1 MALTNCYCTLSDLK
15 TSLAIEDIQ
24 DDTALEAAIL
34 TASRMIDDYTGR
46 FFYRDGTTAAPVT
59 RYYTPDSWYITNL
72 DDFVSL
78 NQIALDDDFDQTYT
92 TILAASDY
100 LIDPVNNARRGWPY
114 NRITAIDRYIFPYA
128 YPQSVRVQA
137 VWGWPSV
144 PAEISMATK
153 LQASRL
159 KWPPVSALPSHSPS
173 SFLCS
178 GISSSRKCSR
188 VLMLRLWL
196 QPTVQSV
203 L

>member
-24 DDTALEAAIL
+24 DDTGLEAAIL

-92 TILAASDY
+92 TILATSDY

-114 NRITAIDRYIFPYA
+114 TRITAIDRYIFPYA

-137 VWGWPSV
+137 VWGWPSI
-144 PAEISMATK
+144 PAEIAMATK
-153 LQASRL
+153 IQASRL
-159 KWPPVSALPSHSPS
+159 FIRRQSPFGIAGTPELGTVRLTSRLDPDVEALIRP
-173 SFLCS
+173 F
-178 GISSSRKCSR
+178 RKMNGL
-188 VLMLRLWL
+188 VA
-196 QPTVQSV
+196 
-203 L
+203 

>member
-46 FFYRDGTTAAPVT
+46 FFYRDGTTGAPVT

-159 KWPPVSALPSHSPS
+159 FIRRQSPFGIAGTPEIGTVRLTSRLDPDVEALIRP
-173 SFLCS
+173 FRKMS
-178 GISSSRKCSR
+178 GL
-188 VLMLRLWL
+188 VA
-196 QPTVQSV
+196 
-203 L
+203 

>member
-24 DDTALEAAIL
+24 DDTGLEAAIL

-159 KWPPVSALPSHSPS
+159 FIRRQSPFGIAGTPEIGTVRLTSRLDPDVEALIRP
-173 SFLCS
+173 FRKMS
-178 GISSSRKCSR
+178 GL
-188 VLMLRLWL
+188 VA
-196 QPTVQSV
+196 
-203 L
+203 

>member
-24 DDTALEAAIL
+24 DDTGLEAAIL

-92 TILAASDY
+92 TILATSDY

-114 NRITAIDRYIFPYA
+114 TRITAIDRYIFPYA

-137 VWGWPSV
+137 VWGWPSI
-144 PAEISMATK
+144 PAEIAMATK
-153 LQASRL
+153 IQASRL
-159 KWPPVSALPSHSPS
+159 FIRRQSP
-173 SFLCS
+173 F
-178 GISSSRKCSR
+178 GIAGTPELGTVRLSSRLDPDVEALIRPFRKMNGL
-188 VLMLRLWL
+188 VA
-196 QPTVQSV
+196 
-203 L
+203 

>member
-1 MALTNCYCTLSDLK
+1 VALTNCYCTLSDLK

-24 DDTALEAAIL
+24 DDTGLEAAIL

-92 TILAASDY
+92 TILATSDY

-114 NRITAIDRYIFPYA
+114 TRITAIDRYIFPYA

-137 VWGWPSV
+137 VWGWPSI
-144 PAEISMATK
+144 PAEIAMATK
-153 LQASRL
+153 IQASRL
-159 KWPPVSALPSHSPS
+159 FIRRQSPFGIAGTPELGTVRLTSRLDPDVEALIRP
-173 SFLCS
+173 FKKMNGL
-178 GISSSRKCSR
+178 
-188 VLMLRLWL
+188 VA
-196 QPTVQSV
+196 
-203 L
+203 

>member
-92 TILAASDY
+92 TILATSDY

-159 KWPPVSALPSHSPS
+159 FIRRQSPFGIAGTPEIGTVRLTSRLDPDVEALIRP
-173 SFLCS
+173 FRKMS
-178 GISSSRKCSR
+178 GL
-188 VLMLRLWL
+188 VA
-196 QPTVQSV
+196 
-203 L
+203 

>member
-24 DDTALEAAIL
+24 DDAGLEAAIL

-78 NQIALDDDFDQTYT
+78 NQIALDDDFDQTYP

-100 LIDPVNNARRGWPY
+100 LIEPINNARRGWPY
-114 NRITAIDRYIFPYA
+114 TRITAIDRYIFPYA

-144 PAEISMATK
+144 PAEIAMATK

-159 KWPPVSALPSHSPS
+159 FIRRQSPFGIAGTPEIGTVRLTSRLDPDVEALIRP
-173 SFLCS
+173 FRKMS
-178 GISSSRKCSR
+178 GL
-188 VLMLRLWL
+188 VA
-196 QPTVQSV
+196 
-203 L
+203 